1 MSEVFL
7 TQQGYAELETKLAHL
22 KSVKRTEVSEKIKVA
37 REFGDI
43 SENAEYD
50 AAKDEQ
56 AMIEGLIIEIE
67 AKLAQAK
74 IIEEIVDVSRV
85 SIGSTVKLRNLETNA
100 VMTYQIVGTTEAD
113 PFNNRISNE
122 SPVGKAVLG
131 HTKGNKVSC
140 NTPRGTSNF
149 KIEEISR

>member
-7 TQQGYAELETKLAHL
+7 TQQGYSELEAKLAHL
-22 KSVKRTEVSEKIKVA
+22 KSVKRTEVSEKIKIA

-74 IIEEIVDVSRV
+74 IIDEVIDVSV
-85 SIGSTVKLRNLETNA
+85 VAIGSTVRLKNVDTKA

-122 SPVGKAVLG
+122 SPIGKAVLG
-131 HTKGNKVSC
+131 QSKGKKVSC
-140 NTPRGTSNF
+140 ETPRGIATYI
-149 KIEEISR
+149 IEEISR